1 MAMQVLTNLF
11 IALLW
16 AALQEDWSVLT
27 FFSGYLVGI
36 LVLFLMRRF
45 LPDNFYLIT
54 FVNIIKLFFVF
65 IQELF
70 TSSILVIRQVI
81 RPKLNITPG
90 IFIVETDLETDTE
103 VTLLSLL
110 LTLTPGSV
118 VIKVSDDG
126 QTLYVHAMDI
136 PESSE
141 SVLKSKLRFENY
153 IKKVTRKC

>member
-54 FVNIIKLFFVF
+54 FLNIIKLFFVF

-70 TSSILVIRQVI
+70 TSSYLVIRQVI

-90 IFIVETDLETDTE
+90 IFTVKTDLETDTE